1 MKCLEECVILYAV
14 LKVHTSKEE
23 SDESGSFFYFM
34 KKNGPKGDGEMKR
47 KRTGAVLICTC
58 LFAAGALGGC
68 QKKGETGVETE
79 TVYTEVL
86 TEIQTETQAETQ
98 MNISTE
104 TESVFVE
111 TEDVTT
117 EAKETENIEEAQMY
131 ESYAEIVGR
140 YQEAFAEAKSDGVP
154 EEIPEDMSYEFYAA
168 VSYQEQDYAG
178 FQLYDLNSDGTPE
191 LFIGMYSGSEASD
204 LFIYD
209 VYTWK
214 DGRRIRLMDDIG
226 YRGGTCIICEGGIIK
241 DLSSGSAYDSMQDY
255 HRLPE
260 HGEALEIVES
270 ISAHGD
276 MESGELFYYHDSE
289 GNPENRIS
297 EEEYNDI
304 SDSYKEIKGILSYQA
319 TTENLEKLRAGEC
332 LL

>member
-154 EEIPEDMSYEFYAA
+154 EEIPEDMSFMQRY
-168 VSYQEQDYAG
+168 
-178 FQLYDLNSDGTPE
+178 L
-191 LFIGMYSGSEASD
+191 
-204 LFIYD
+204 
-209 VYTWK
+209 
-214 DGRRIRLMDDIG
+214 IRS
-226 YRGGTCIICEGGIIK
+226 RT
-241 DLSSGSAYDSMQDY
+241 MQDFSFM
-255 HRLPE
+255 
-260 HGEALEIVES
+260 I
-270 ISAHGD
+270 
-276 MESGELFYYHDSE
+276 
-289 GNPENRIS
+289 
-297 EEEYNDI
+297 
-304 SDSYKEIKGILSYQA
+304 
-319 TTENLEKLRAGEC
+319 
-332 LL
+332 